1 LVIIFDQYT
10 LAQDIIQRLST
21 DLPKA
26 KFIVEIRTS
35 IMEVRYHDLVD
46 HMPRPFG
53 RVGINKMSAADL
65 AAFRTLCSNSG
76 LAAGGVI
83 GKSTTE
89 MRDVLLELFE
99 SEQIKDRIKS
109 SLTDL
114 FSTAPR
120 RRVLLLAMLLSTY
133 QITVE
138 PTFIKTVTGVDPY
151 HEFKPVQEIADEVFQ
166 IEIDAFQMRS
176 SLFSEF
182 AVRHFMT
189 AAEISDCVVQTSL
202 AAAERKAVRQ
212 YRVLMSNLLQYS
224 SLHSVLR
231 NQQNNPQLIIDI
243 YERLRYDQRIND
255 EPLFWLQYA
264 IAMAEVGK
272 LPPAWE
278 FIGTAYKE
286 AAARTGF
293 ETYQIDTQAFRIL
306 LLIEMDRGA
315 GKSVVHFDEII
326 TMLGRFDTM
335 LGEESQRAFAI
346 KVVEGISP
354 FVSLRRHDLSSGEK
368 TSLKFWLEKL
378 SLTLERFPADYK
390 ARTGSEFARKAINQA
405 VTML

>member
-1 LVIIFDQYT
+1 
-10 LAQDIIQRLST
+10 
-21 DLPKA
+21 
-26 KFIVEIRTS
+26 
-35 IMEVRYHDLVD
+35 MEVRYHDLVD